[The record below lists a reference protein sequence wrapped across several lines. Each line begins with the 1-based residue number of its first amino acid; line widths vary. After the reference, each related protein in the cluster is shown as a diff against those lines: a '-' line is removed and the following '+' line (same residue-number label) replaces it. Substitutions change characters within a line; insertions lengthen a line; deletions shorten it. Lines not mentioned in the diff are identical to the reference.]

1 MPNHASAVTSPSAVR
16 ESGRNAVSST
26 WRALRH
32 RNFRLFFGGQL
43 ISLTGTWMQT
53 VAQSWL
59 VYRLTGS
66 SVLLGA
72 VGFAGQIPV
81 FVLAP
86 LGGALADRHN
96 RHRIVIATQTSAMI
110 LALTLSFLTLTET
123 VRVWH
128 IALLGAL

>member
-32 RNFRLFFGGQL
+32 RNYQLFFGGQL
-43 ISLTGTWMQT
+43 ISLTGTWMQS

-66 SVLLGA
+66 AALLGL
-72 VGFAGQIPV
+72 VGFASQIPV
-81 FVLAP
+81 LLLAP
-86 LGGALADRHN
+86 VGGAIADRYD
-96 RHRIVIATQTSAMI
+96 RRRMLIATQTTSMI
-110 LALTLSFLTLTET
+110 LAFL
-123 VRVWH
+123 
-128 IALLGAL
+128 